1 MEIST
6 KKKRFDGQII
16 VFLTSIDIKIL
27 NAMKG
32 NHYLHRSLENLIPLI
47 VSFLPVAAEREA
59 INSSNMTWWTWRVL
73 AIKSPTPLSNIW
85 VHVFNQWTLKDELNN
100 QSSSLTPS
108 LKAYY
113 CLENRYPAR
122 LMHVQKV
129 HFPWNAFK
137 TSAFGK
143 NPGRASD
150 STRP

>member
-59 INSSNMTWWTWRVL
+59 INSSNMNDMVDVKGTC
-73 AIKSPTPLSNIW
+73 N
-85 VHVFNQWTLKDELNN
+85 
-100 QSSSLTPS
+100 
-108 LKAYY
+108 
-113 CLENRYPAR
+113 
-122 LMHVQKV
+122 KV
-129 HFPWNAFK
+129 THPII
-137 TSAFGK
+137 
-143 NPGRASD
+143 
-150 STRP
+150 